1 MIPRLRLPF
10 LVFLLAVSRLVLADD
25 ALDDTLDHIAPELR
39 KWATVCLVLE
49 KPSGHAFEW
58 HDYRETGRSTD
69 FWPASTI
76 KLYTA
81 VAACVRMNQKGFTL
95 DATVQFEHEEM
106 GVWKLDSARTM
117 REMLSEVFRRSSNE
131 DYTLLLRL
139 CGIDWL
145 NREFL
150 TPDTGF
156 EKSALM
162 RGYVKDRPWGYI
174 REETQRLRAMSAD
187 RITKQTW
194 EHRWSGHS
202 YAAERGATIIDS
214 QTGNVTTPRDLAN
227 CLRRL
232 MFHAELPPEE
242 RFDLSQEQ
250 VDFLLH
256 GGDGFTGLETKHAD
270 SGPSAWKDGLEKV
283 FPDAR
288 FYHKC
293 GLISDYALEVACV
306 DDRANGGPCFI
317 LVPAIHAGHA
327 TKPVPGEKHISSMSR
342 AIGEWVKA
350 RR

>member
-1 MIPRLRLPF
+1 MILDMRLLGLTF
-10 LVFLLAVSRLVLADD
+10 LFALGSLVRADE
-25 ALDDTLDHIAPELR
+25 ALDAALDGIAPELR
-39 KWATVCLVLE
+39 KWATVCVV
-49 KPSGHAFEW
+49 SGKAGGHSFEW

-81 VAACVRMNQKGFTL
+81 IAACVRMNQKGFTL

-150 TPDTGF
+150 TPETGF
-156 EKSALM
+156 EKTALM
-162 RGYVKDRPWGYI
+162 RGYVKERPWGYI

-194 EHRWSGHS
+194 EHRWSGRS
-202 YAAERGATIIDS
+202 YAAERGATIIDAK
-214 QTGNVTTPRDLAN
+214 TGNVTTPRDLAN

-232 MFHAELPPEE
+232 MFHAELPPGE

-256 GGDGFTGLETKHAD
+256 GAGGLTGLETKHAD
-270 SGPSAWKDGLEKV
+270 SGPSAWKDGLETL

-293 GLISDYALEVACV
+293 GVISDYALEVACV

-317 LVPAIHAGHA
+317 LVPVIHAGLA
-327 TKPVPGEKHISSMSR
+327 TKPVPGEKHISAMSR
-342 AIGEWVKA
+342 AIGAWVKA

>member
-1 MIPRLRLPF
+1 MRVRLLGLTF
-10 LVFLLAVSRLVLADD
+10 LFTLGTLVQADE
-25 ALDDTLDHIAPELR
+25 ALDAALDGIAPELL
-39 KWATVCLVLE
+39 KWATVCVVSE
-49 KPSGHAFEW
+49 RDGKPAFEW
-58 HDYRETGRSTD
+58 HDYRDTGTRTD

-81 VAACVRMNQKGFTL
+81 IAACVRMNQKGFTL
-95 DATVQFEHEEM
+95 DAAVQFQHEDK
-106 GVWKLDSARTM
+106 GAWKLDCARSL

-139 CGIDWL
+139 CSIDWM

-150 TPDTGF
+150 TPETGF
-156 EKSALM
+156 ENSALM
-162 RGYVKDRPWGYI
+162 RGYVKERPWGYI

-187 RITKQTW
+187 GITKQTW

-202 YAAERGATIIDS
+202 YSAERGATIIDAK
-214 QTGNVTTPRDLAN
+214 TGNVTTPRDLAN

-232 MFHAELPPEE
+232 MFHAELPPEQ

-256 GGDGFTGLETKHAD
+256 GADGLTGLETKNPE
-270 SGPSAWKDGLEKV
+270 SGPSAWKDGLERV
-283 FPDAR
+283 FPEAR

-293 GLISDYALEVACV
+293 GVISDYALEVACL

-317 LVPAIHAGHA
+317 LVPVIHAGLA
-327 TKPVPGEKHISSMSR
+327 TKPVSGEKHISAMSR
-342 AIGEWVKA
+342 AIGEWVKMK
-350 RR
+350 R